1 MAKPFLQKNINRPPL
16 QIMTLALLQT
26 AEENLPF
33 CAKTALTLN
42 LPEPNATSSITIMTA
57 PMLFVVLD
65 MQTVTKYVRNIF
77 SVMQK
82 MSILENKGITGLAV
96 KFRQEKITE
105 TR

>member
-1 MAKPFLQKNINRPPL
+1 M
-16 QIMTLALLQT
+16 
-26 AEENLPF
+26 PF

-42 LPEPNATSSITIMTA
+42 SLEPNATSSITIMTA

-65 MQTVTKYVRNIF
+65 MQTVTKYVKNI
-77 SVMQK
+77 SLVIQK
-82 MSILENKGITGLAV
+82 MFILGNKGISGQAV

>member
-1 MAKPFLQKNINRPPL
+1 
-16 QIMTLALLQT
+16 
-26 AEENLPF
+26 
-33 CAKTALTLN
+33 
-42 LPEPNATSSITIMTA
+42 MTA
-57 PMLFVVLD
+57 PMLSVVLD

-77 SVMQK
+77 LVMQK